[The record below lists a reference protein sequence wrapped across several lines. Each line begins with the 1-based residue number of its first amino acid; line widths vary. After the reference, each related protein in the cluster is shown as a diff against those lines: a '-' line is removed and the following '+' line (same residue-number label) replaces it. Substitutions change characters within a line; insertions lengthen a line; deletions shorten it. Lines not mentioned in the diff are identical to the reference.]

1 MVNLSS
7 EAYNGS
13 LTREQFLFYEMRTVA
28 KLLVSGLTDEE
39 ALTQLVAENLF
50 QYPTEKMVRN
60 LARVCMKRLR
70 SLNSEE
76 LVNAIA
82 NHSSDEA
89 KQICLYAMM
98 RQYRLVWEFM
108 ITVIGSKYQNRDM
121 TYGKIDMNTFF
132 FRLQEQDD
140 KVASWSESTI
150 KKIQQVLNRILVE
163 TEYID
168 STTADHLNPVLLTPI
183 LENAIRANGDEMALP
198 AFNCFL

>member
-1 MVNLSS
+1 
-7 EAYNGS
+7 
-13 LTREQFLFYEMRTVA
+13 
-28 KLLVSGLTDEE
+28 
-39 ALTQLVAENLF
+39 
-50 QYPTEKMVRN
+50 
-60 LARVCMKRLR
+60 
-70 SLNSEE
+70 
-76 LVNAIA
+76 
-82 NHSSDEA
+82 
-89 KQICLYAMM
+89 
-98 RQYRLVWEFM
+98 
-108 ITVIGSKYQNRDM
+108 M